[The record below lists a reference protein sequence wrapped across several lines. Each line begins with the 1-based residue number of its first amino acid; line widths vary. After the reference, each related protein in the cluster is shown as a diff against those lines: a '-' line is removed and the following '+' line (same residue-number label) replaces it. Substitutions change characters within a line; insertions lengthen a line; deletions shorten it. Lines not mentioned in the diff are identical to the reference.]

1 MQVGKGAQGTHLY
14 RAIQDL
20 LYSDYNQGVLANEA
34 EDRMGGGG
42 GGEGVGAR
50 GAGASGGQIGKEGGE
65 GGGVG
70 GGGMRSCPLS
80 GCTVTPRRENVGNV
94 KRDLV

>member
-70 GGGMRSCPLS
+70 GGG
-80 GCTVTPRRENVGNV
+80 
-94 KRDLV
+94 D

>member
-20 LYSDYNQGVLANEA
+20 LYTDYNQGVLANEA

-42 GGEGVGAR
+42 GGDWGGGQ
-50 GAGASGGQIGKEGGE
+50 GAGAIGGQIREGGVRVEE
-65 GGGVG
+65 GGGGEELPFKWMYRHSQV
-70 GGGMRSCPLS
+70 
-80 GCTVTPRRENVGNV
+80 
-94 KRDLV
+94 